1 MTAAR
6 HTGIVGRFREDP
18 RLHGI
23 AALIL
28 LLLPVIFL
36 FPVPID
42 ETRYLAVAWNMHLSG
57 QWLVPWLDG
66 APYSDKA
73 PLLFWLINLTW
84 SVTGVHAW
92 AVRLME
98 LCVTLASLPLL
109 ASLGRRLGAE
119 RAAVQASLWLW
130 LGSAAGTMY
139 AGVVMFDMLLTLCTL
154 AAWRAT
160 PALVGRRWP
169 LALAAMAVALGAGVL
184 VKGPVA
190 LLVGGIPALLA
201 PWWLPQARPLATW
214 LRLLGALLGAV
225 LLALIWALPAA
236 RAGGTQYADAIF
248 LHQTLG
254 RVVQSFA
261 HARPWWWYLPVLPL
275 MLLPWVASIGRGT
288 SASASIGEVV
298 DRFAVTAFVPG
309 FVVFSLI
316 SGKQPHYLLPLLPAL
331 ALAGGVRLGAGRWRV
346 VGWRV
351 GLVLVLI
358 GIAVA
363 AGLGWLANDR
373 AGRAGAVACGALI
386 VVVGLSYV
394 WWRAPSLPASI
405 ATLGMLAALLLCKLA
420 FVLGAGPRYDV
431 MAAARRVAAAQQ
443 GGIPLLFAGPQY
455 GLLTFDG
462 RLTAPI
468 PATTDPAVIAAWAR
482 AHPQGWVISDEPG
495 YQYPATPLY
504 QQPYRDGSL
513 RFWRAGDIVDT
524 PDAAPAANPPR
535 G

>member
-1 MTAAR
+1 MTAVQ
-6 HTGIVGRFREDP
+6 HTGITSRFREDP

-28 LLLPVIFL
+28 LLPPVFFL

-73 PLLFWLINLTW
+73 PLLFWLINLAW

-92 AVRLME
+92 AARLLE
-98 LCVTLASLPLL
+98 LFVTLATLPLL
-109 ASLGRRLGAE
+109 ASLGRRLGVE
-119 RAAVQASLWLW
+119 RAGVQASLWLW
-130 LGSAAGTMY
+130 LGCAAGAVY

-160 PALVGRRWP
+160 PALAGRRWP

-190 LLVGGIPALLA
+190 LLVGGVPALLA

-225 LLALIWALPAA
+225 LLALAWALPAA
-236 RAGGTQYADAIF
+236 SAGGAQYADAIF

-261 HARPWWWYLPVLPL
+261 HARPWWWYLPILPA
-275 MLLPWVASIGRGT
+275 MLLPWVASTGRGA
-288 SASASIGEVV
+288 SASASVGGVV
-298 DRFAVTAFVPG
+298 DRFVVAAFVPG

-351 GLVLVLI
+351 GLVLALI

-363 AGLGWLANDR
+363 IGLGRLATDR
-373 AGRAGAVACGALI
+373 AGRAGAIACGVLI
-386 VVVGLSYV
+386 VIVGLAYV
-394 WWRAPSLPASI
+394 WQRAPSLPVSLA
-405 ATLGMLAALLLCKLA
+405 ALGMLAALLLCKLA

-431 MAAARRVAAAQQ
+431 KTAARRVATAQQ
-443 GGIPLLFAGPQY
+443 AGVPLLFAGPQY
-455 GLLTFDG
+455 GLLTFAG

-468 PATTDPAVIAAWAR
+468 PATTDPAAVAAWAR
-482 AHPQGWVISDEPG
+482 AHPQGWVISGEPG

-504 QQPYRDGSL
+504 RQPYRDGSL
-513 RFWRAGDIVDT
+513 RIWHAGDIVGT
-524 PDAAPAANPPR
+524 AAAPPVDPR
-535 G
+535 RG